1 MVVRLTSALI
11 IATIG
16 GVLMFVPVSGFAGS
30 AQDAFKKLQ
39 GQQNGSGIKA
49 HSASSAGKATGESG
63 AEKEKAK
70 KAMKNVVN
78 KGSKKSQN

>member
-1 MVVRLTSALI
+1 MVVRLRLALI

-16 GVLMFVPVSGFAGS
+16 GVLTFVPVSSFAGS

-39 GQQNGSGIKA
+39 GQNGSEIKA
-49 HSASSAGKATGESG
+49 RSSSSAGKASGENG

-70 KAMKNVVN
+70 KAMKDAVN
-78 KGSKKSQN
+78 KGTKKSHD